1 MVSVRRSQRVIM
13 EDVKGTIFNIQR
25 YSIHDGPGIRTT
37 VFFKGCPLRCLWCQN
52 PESQTFQPELFYNRE
67 RCTGCGRCVP
77 ACPEKAIEIV
87 EGRSRTDRTLCKVCG
102 ACAEV
107 CPEEARSLMG
117 KTVSAKDVFVEVN
130 KDAVFYER
138 SGGGVTLSGGEPLAQ
153 PEFAI
158 EILSLCRN
166 AGIHT
171 AIETCGH
178 APWETMER
186 VLQVV
191 DLVLYDLKHMD
202 PVEHRKVTG
211 VSNALLLE
219 NLKRI
224 YHGSQV
230 ALAIRIPVIPG
241 CNDTPQ
247 NMEAI
252 VSFILKD
259 LDASVAVHLLPYH
272 RLGDSK
278 REQMESSQPSLG
290 IVSPSDE
297 DMEKLIGYFESRGL
311 KAVIGG

>member
-1 MVSVRRSQRVIM
+1 M

-52 PESQTFQPELFYNRE
+52 PESQTFQQELFYNKE
-67 RCTGCGRCVP
+67 RCTGCGRCLT
-77 ACPEKAIEIV
+77 ACPEKAVEVV

-102 ACAEV
+102 ACAGV
-107 CPEEARSLMG
+107 CSEEARSLMG
-117 KTVSAKDVFVEVN
+117 KTVSAKDVFVEVD

-158 EILSLCRN
+158 EILSLCKN

-178 APWETMER
+178 ASWETVER
-186 VLQVV
+186 VLKVV
-191 DLVLYDLKHMD
+191 DLVLYDVKHMD

-211 VSNALLLE
+211 VSNALALE
-219 NLKRI
+219 NLKKVYRES
-224 YHGSQV
+224 YP
-230 ALAIRIPVIPG
+230 ALSIRIPVIPG
-241 CNDTPQ
+241 CNDTPE
-247 NMEAI
+247 NMEATA
-252 VSFILKD
+252 SFIVKELGP
-259 LDASVAVHLLPYH
+259 SVPVHLLPYH

-278 REQMESSQPSLG
+278 REQMERTEPSLG
-290 IVSPSDE
+290 IVPPGDE
-297 DMEKLIGYFESRGL
+297 QMEKLKRFFESRGVN
-311 KAVIGG
+311 AVMGG

>member
-1 MVSVRRSQRVIM
+1 M
-13 EDVKGTIFNIQR
+13 EDVKGTVFNIQR

-37 VFFKGCPLRCLWCQN
+37 VFFKGCPLRCVWCQN
-52 PESQTFQPELFYNRE
+52 PESQAFQQELFYNRE
-67 RCTGCGRCVP
+67 RCTGCGRCLT

-87 EGRSRTDRTLCKVCG
+87 EGRSRTHRTLCKACG

-107 CPEEARSLMG
+107 CPEEARVLMG
-117 KTVSAKDVFVEVN
+117 KSVSAKEVFAEVN
-130 KDAVFYER
+130 KDAIFYER

-153 PEFAI
+153 PEFSI
-158 EILSLCRN
+158 QILSQCKSS
-166 AGIHT
+166 GIHT

-178 APWETMER
+178 APWETVEG
-186 VLQVV
+186 VLKVV

-202 PVEHRKVTG
+202 PIEHRKITG
-211 VSNALLLE
+211 VSNALVLE

-224 YHGSQV
+224 YHESHV

-241 CNDTPQ
+241 FNDTPE
-247 NMEAI
+247 NMEATA
-252 VSFILKD
+252 SFIVKD
-259 LDASVAVHLLPYH
+259 LDASVPVHLLPYH

-278 REQMESSQPSLG
+278 REQMEISQPSLR

-297 DMEKLIGYFESRGL
+297 GMEKLRGYFESRGL

>member
-1 MVSVRRSQRVIM
+1 M

-37 VFFKGCPLRCLWCQN
+37 VFFNGCPLRCVWCQN
-52 PESQTFQPELFYNRE
+52 PESQTFQPELFYNKE
-67 RCTGCGRCVP
+67 RCTGCGRCLPV
-77 ACPEKAIEIV
+77 CPEKAIEIV
-87 EGRSRTDRTLCKVCG
+87 EGHSRTDRALCNVCG

-107 CPEEARSLMG
+107 CPEEARSVMG
-117 KTVSAKDVFVEVN
+117 KTVSAKEVFVEVN
-130 KDAVFYER
+130 KDAIFYER

-158 EILSLCRN
+158 EILRLCKN

-178 APWETMER
+178 APWETVKR
-186 VLQVV
+186 VLKVV

-202 PVEHRKVTG
+202 PIEHRKVTG

-224 YHGSQV
+224 HRESRV
-230 ALAIRIPVIPG
+230 ALAIRIPTIPG
-241 CNDTPQ
+241 FNDSSQ
-247 NMEAI
+247 NMEAT
-252 VSFILKD
+252 VSFIQKE
-259 LDASVAVHLLPYH
+259 LDASVPVHLLPYH

-278 REQMESSQPSLG
+278 REQMESAQPSLG
-290 IVSPSDE
+290 ITSPGDE
-297 DMEKLIGYFESRGL
+297 DMEKLKGYFESQGL